1 VLAPLGATLTSL
13 QAAHNQVHVLTG
25 LAALPRLTA
34 LDLSHN
40 QLADLPALVAALR
53 EAPALVT
60 LQLAGNPVAQH
71 QDALRATLATH
82 LPTLATCD
90 GVPVGAQ
97 ARAAAAES
105 QLALLSQ
112 RLSDAE
118 RDATDALRRA
128 QAAEAAAEAARE
140 SAARASRATAEAERR
155 ATEAEQRAC
164 AAEHVAAEQEAA
176 FADGVRRGGGH
187 GDPASVVLLRQ
198 WRAEARDAL
207 VQAAASAERELAT
220 AQAAHAAKCA
230 AEQQTA
236 AVATQ
241 VKAAVQSALTHAQTL
256 LLDADAKIQVLEA
269 RIETLVD
276 TVRQESS
283 TWADVLAAERA
294 RTAEAED
301 ALAAAVSR
309 ASSLHA
315 RVRSQT
321 SVLAALRDDALAAVA
336 ERDEVL
342 RRAGEDA
349 QLQAHVLAEHAAS
362 VAALRRDLAAARR
375 EAARVHREA
384 EHEEMQ
390 VVSASAEACLPAPSC
405 GTDAGSDY
413 DDAPSAT
420 VHSALRKKA
429 QQLHARALA
438 ALEAGYADREA
449 HPPPPVPDDD
459 DSN

>member
-1 VLAPLGATLTSL
+1 
-13 QAAHNQVHVLTG
+13 
-25 LAALPRLTA
+25 
-34 LDLSHN
+34 
-40 QLADLPALVAALR
+40 
-53 EAPALVT
+53 
-60 LQLAGNPVAQH
+60 
-71 QDALRATLATH
+71 
-82 LPTLATCD
+82 
-90 GVPVGAQ
+90 
-97 ARAAAAES
+97 
-105 QLALLSQ
+105 
-112 RLSDAE
+112 
-118 RDATDALRRA
+118 
-128 QAAEAAAEAARE
+128 
-140 SAARASRATAEAERR
+140 
-155 ATEAEQRAC
+155 
-164 AAEHVAAEQEAA
+164 
-176 FADGVRRGGGH
+176 
-187 GDPASVVLLRQ
+187 
-198 WRAEARDAL
+198 
-207 VQAAASAERELAT
+207 
-220 AQAAHAAKCA
+220 
-230 AEQQTA
+230 
-236 AVATQ
+236 
-241 VKAAVQSALTHAQTL
+241 VQSALTHAQTL

-375 EAARVHREA
+375 EAAWVRRDA
-384 EHEEMQ
+384 EHEKMQ
-390 VVSASAEACLPAPSC
+390 VVSASAEALPAPSC
-405 GTDAGSDY
+405 GTDAGDDH